1 MRFINPFKH
10 TKYRT
15 YKLLNKIGLLK
26 YINTNSSKTINGI
39 TIKIP
44 VVAGNGYQNILVSEN
59 WAIELYKRVLSVTEG
74 AFIDVG
80 VNNGQTLI
88 KIASL
93 DKSRTYLGFEPNPV
107 CYNYTRALIRKNNF
121 SQCILFPVG
130 LFNENTVLPIFHDTE
145 YASGASV
152 MPKFRKNMS
161 PYKTIQQVAL
171 MRGDEILQKQNLENI
186 AFIKADVEG
195 AELEVV
201 EGLQQTIQKYLPVI
215 LLEILPV
222 YSLEDENGKYRYNRQ
237 QKLIALLK
245 EMNYIMFLIDEKN
258 ISLKQ
263 LEEIEVHGDMG
274 QTNYLFT
281 TAGNKEKIL
290 QLFKH

>member
-1 MRFINPFKH
+1 MHFINPFKH

-26 YINTNSSKTINGI
+26 YINTTTSKTLNGT

-44 VVAGNGYQNILVSEN
+44 VVAGNGYQNVLTSEN
-59 WAIELYKRVLSVTEG
+59 WAIELYKKVLSVTEG

-80 VNNGQTLI
+80 VNNGQTLM
-88 KIASL
+88 KIIAL
-93 DKSRTYLGFEPNPV
+93 DKSLTYIGFEPNPV

-121 SQCILFPVG
+121 TQCTLFPVG

-145 YASGASV
+145 FASGASV

-161 PYKTIQQVAL
+161 PYKSIQQVAL
-171 MRGDEILQKQNLENI
+171 MKGDEILQKQTLEKI

-195 AELEVV
+195 AELEVI

-222 YSLEDENGKYRYNRQ
+222 YSLEDENGKYRYERQ
-237 QKLIALLK
+237 QKLIAILHALQ
-245 EMNYIMFLIDEKN
+245 YTMFLIDEKN
-258 ISLKQ
+258 IALKE
-263 LEEIEVHGDMG
+263 LEEIQVHGDMDR
-274 QTNYLFT
+274 TNYLFVST
-281 TAGNKEKIL
+281 TQKEKIIN
-290 QLFKH
+290 QFKN